1 MGNFECPR
9 GHNKD
14 EKYIGEINGKKYCR
28 KCISFS
34 GEHAKG
40 FIYSKGEA
48 KLFLS
53 YPLSKEQQHISDRV
67 IFNFKKGYNTLINA
81 VCGAGKTE
89 LVFGVIEYALKRE
102 LSVGFALPRRDV
114 ASELFIRIKEAF
126 KNNTVTLVIGGL
138 TDKLNADIV
147 VLTTHQ
153 LYRYPC
159 YFDLLILDEIDAFPF
174 RDNELLNTFF
184 YQSVKGN
191 FILMSATVT
200 EENIKQFSTGNNE
213 ILYLNTR
220 FHRKPLP
227 VPEIKIRYS
236 VAKIIFI
243 IKKLKQYKKEKK
255 PVLIFAP
262 TIDIANKLYRIIS
275 IFLKNGNI
283 VSSKAVKRSE
293 IIEHFRNK
301 QYDYLVT
308 TAVLERGVT
317 IANLQV
323 IIFKADHDLY
333 DEGSLIQISGRVGR
347 KFYAPDGEV
356 IFLASKITGAMENA
370 IKTIKEKNKD
380 LQNLF

>member
-1 MGNFECPR
+1 M
-9 GHNKD
+9 
-14 EKYIGEINGKKYCR
+14 
-28 KCISFS
+28 
-34 GEHAKG
+34 
-40 FIYSKGEA
+40 
-48 KLFLS
+48 
-53 YPLSKEQQHISDRV
+53 
-67 IFNFKKGYNTLINA
+67 
-81 VCGAGKTE
+81 
-89 LVFGVIEYALKRE
+89 KRE

-153 LYRYPC
+153 LYRYPS

-356 IFLASKITGAMENA
+356 IFLASKITEAMESA